1 MCYNYEINYFIRYK
15 ILLESF
21 RLALNH
27 PAYRSNNFL
36 MVSLLSNV
44 TMQGDIKQLKYSRR
58 NAKYSINLMSNL
70 ISSALV

>member
-1 MCYNYEINYFIRYK
+1 MCYDYEINYFIRYK

-36 MVSLLSNV
+36 MVSLLSKCKFA
-44 TMQGDIKQLKYSRR
+44 G
-58 NAKYSINLMSNL
+58 
-70 ISSALV
+70 